1 MRKRFT
7 KPILV
12 GTLTVV
18 ASAIVAG
25 PAFGRFVPNSG
36 SLPAEHAQ
44 QSKTVASYEYP
55 NLRRVDNLLTPAER
69 RQLDAVAAAARN
81 IDEKGSTSFVP
92 GYTDFPNVLRLHNSL
107 TATERRQLDSAATN
121 IVEQQR
127 ASALGVHQPGV
138 TSGDAALPPEVMKTV
153 QNANTSFVPGYSDFP
168 NALRL
173 HSTLTPTERRQLDA
187 AVASSNSKASFVPGY
202 TDFPNVLRSQ
212 GQLTATE
219 RRQLD
224 SAVAAN
230 TTVSSSGSDFSWNDA
245 GVGAGIG
252 VAIAAGLGL
261 VAFIGIRR
269 NKPTPVPA

>member
-36 SLPAEHAQ
+36 SSTQHAQ
-44 QSKTVASYEYP
+44 QTKTVLSYEYP
-55 NLRRVDNLLTPAER
+55 NLHRVANLLTPAER
-69 RQLDAVAAAARN
+69 RQLGAVAAAARN
-81 IDEKGSTSFVP
+81 SNAQGSTSFVP
-92 GYTDFPNVLRLHNSL
+92 GYTDFPNVLRLHNAL
-107 TATERRQLDSAATN
+107 TPTERREFDSALTN

-138 TSGDAALPPEVMKTV
+138 TSGDAALPPEVMKTA
-153 QNANTSFVPGYSDFP
+153 QNARASFVPGYSDFP

-173 HSTLTPTERRQLDA
+173 HSTLTPTEQRQLDQ
-187 AVASSNSKASFVPGY
+187 AVANSNSKASFVPGF
-202 TDFPNVLRSQ
+202 TDFPNVLRRQS
-212 GQLTATE
+212 QLTPLE
-219 RRQLD
+219 RQQLD

-230 TTVSSSGSDFSWNDA
+230 TTVSSSGSDFSWGDA
-245 GVGAGIG
+245 SIGIG
-252 VAIAAGLGL
+252 IGLAIAAGLGL
-261 VAFIGIRR
+261 AAFAGTRR
-269 NKPTPVPA
+269 NRATPVPA